1 MNAIFSIFSKKQSTI
16 NYYMDWNSTSSNSSS
31 TGTNLENR
39 SHNNMNNYKG
49 NKLYSAL
56 NKLMELILHL
66 PKTMIMELVKYGKLS
81 LLGNSM
87 PISSGKCLALWAN
100 ELNIINNDLY
110 RRLHI
115 LDITINLYI
124 TLFKVAL

>member
-1 MNAIFSIFSKKQSTI
+1 
-16 NYYMDWNSTSSNSSS
+16 MDWNSTSSNSSS

-39 SHNNMNNYKG
+39 SHNMNNYKG

-66 PKTMIMELVKYGKLS
+66 PKTMMMELVKYGKLS

-87 PISSGKCLALWAN
+87 PISSGKCLAIWAN
-100 ELNIINNDLY
+100 DLNIINNDLNKQ
-110 RRLHI
+110 LWI
-115 LDITINLYI
+115 KNIELPII
-124 TLFKVAL
+124 